1 MCVQQF
7 KILLVEHKP
16 TWKGNDE
23 GDDGVFQEWIE
34 EALREHKQGD
44 SPCYILTKIETFEE
58 AKRTLSQNNLDYHLL
73 ITDLSLGQTDNQ
85 GKNSFIGTNLL
96 DKAHQKKIPA
106 IAVSSLG
113 INGNQMSKLFTNYHF
128 QKFIDESD
136 YLNKSEF
143 VAEIQE
149 IWREWSAHQSGNV
162 RETPPPTIPKTIPIP
177 PMFKA
182 LLIGIAEYS
191 QVRKLTKTT
200 NDVYGLR
207 QALVNNGYS
216 KGYIDCLVNEKAT
229 KEEILKRLDTL
240 VASGENDTVMVFFSG
255 HGMSYFSEDY
265 LCPVDADLN
274 RIQETCISSDEFTTA
289 LRKIQAGRLVVF
301 LDSCHSGGV
310 GQARDATLNLQEGL
324 SQKTYDQIAQ
334 RENGK
339 GRVIIASCLPNEVS
353 WELAD
358 CTNGLF
364 THYLLKGLNGEAA
377 DSDGKVRIMRLSGY
391 ISRNVPNHGR
401 EQHPFIQLAAQDFVV
416 AINPNSQQNPTV
428 TEPKPTGAEQQQL
441 RQQIFEAEVY
451 EKGFFKLLCADMNVA
466 DADIDDDNF
475 RVKINNLIG
484 KCIKKKLYNELIDA
498 VHQHPSFTNQNA

>member
-1 MCVQQF
+1 
-7 KILLVEHKP
+7 
-16 TWKGNDE
+16 
-23 GDDGVFQEWIE
+23 
-34 EALREHKQGD
+34 
-44 SPCYILTKIETFEE
+44 
-58 AKRTLSQNNLDYHLL
+58 
-73 ITDLSLGQTDNQ
+73 
-85 GKNSFIGTNLL
+85 
-96 DKAHQKKIPA
+96 
-106 IAVSSLG
+106 
-113 INGNQMSKLFTNYHF
+113 
-128 QKFIDESD
+128 
-136 YLNKSEF
+136 
-143 VAEIQE
+143 
-149 IWREWSAHQSGNV
+149 
-162 RETPPPTIPKTIPIP
+162 
-177 PMFKA
+177 
-182 LLIGIAEYS
+182 
-191 QVRKLTKTT
+191 
-200 NDVYGLR
+200 
-207 QALVNNGYS
+207 
-216 KGYIDCLVNEKAT
+216 
-229 KEEILKRLDTL
+229 
-240 VASGENDTVMVFFSG
+240 MVFFSG
-255 HGMSYFSEDY
+255 HGMSYLSKDY

-274 RIQETCISSDEFTTA
+274 NIKETCISSDEFTTA

-310 GQARDATLNLQEGL
+310 GQARDANLNFQEGL
-324 SQKTYDQIAQ
+324 SQTTYDQIAQ
-334 RENGK
+334 SNNGK
-339 GRVIIASCLPNEVS
+339 GRVIIASCLTDEVS
-353 WELAD
+353 WEFAD
-358 CTNGLF
+358 WENGLF